1 MSNVF
6 VFRIANDVDYVK
18 NEIKQGRLR
27 QGWGDS
33 TSNLTG
39 VSPDEWVKARCERNA
54 FYSNYEYYSSKYR
67 NLVKMH
73 DIKSGDILIIP
84 QTPDYTKFTICR
96 ASGEY
101 TFCEPFGYNKDDYYH
116 TIPIDVDSIRE
127 FSYHANEKCKIIH
140 AKLRSYQSPINRVL
154 LENVIEAAESV
165 VSACSDICEQKTENI
180 VKEIKDDIF
189 KTSAIS
195 RFRNLGNRETEKI
208 VKLIFE
214 NMGYEFICSNSYDK
228 EGGDADL
235 IFADNSFGELM
246 DAGLN
251 GTEIPGKIFIQVK
264 NKYGTDESD
273 IEGVKQLIKRAED
286 ENAAIKILISTA
298 DDFTQ
303 ECKDLANRNYI
314 LLIDGRGFLN
324 LILKYID

>member
-1 MSNVF
+1 MSNVY
-6 VFRIANDVDYVK
+6 VFRMANNDYVR
-18 NEIKQGRLR
+18 NEIEQGRLR

-33 TSNLTG
+33 TSNLMG
-39 VSPDEWVKARCERNA
+39 VTLDEWVESRCKRNA
-54 FYSNYEYYSSKYR
+54 FHGDYEYYSSKYR
-67 NLVKMH
+67 NLIRMLE
-73 DIKSGDILIIP
+73 IKAGDILIIP
-84 QTPDYTKFTICR
+84 KTPDYTKFTICK

-101 TFCEPFGYNKDDYYH
+101 KFTEPCGFDKDDYCH
-116 TIPIDVDSIRE
+116 TIPLDTNSIRE

-140 AKLRSYQSPINRVL
+140 AKLRAYQSPINRVWT
-154 LENVIEAAESV
+154 ENVIEAAEGLIRD
-165 VSACSDICEQKTENI
+165 CSNICEQSTENI

-189 KTSAIS
+189 KTTAIN
-195 RFRNLGNRETEKI
+195 RFRNLGNREIEKI

-214 NMGYEFICSNSYDK
+214 NMGYEFIGSNSYDK

-251 GTEIPGKIFIQVK
+251 GTEIPGKIFVQVK
-264 NKYGTDESD
+264 NKYGTDDSD

-303 ECKDLANRNYI
+303 KCKVLANRNYI
-314 LLIDGRGFLN
+314 LLIDGRGLLN
-324 LILKYID
+324 LIFKYID

>member
-6 VFRIANDVDYVK
+6 VFRIANNVDFVK

-39 VSPDEWVKARCERNA
+39 VTPDEWVKSRCETNP
-54 FYSNYEYYSSKYR
+54 FDGDFKYYSSKYR
-67 NLVKMH
+67 NLVKMLE
-73 DIKSGDILIIP
+73 IKSGDILIIP
-84 QTPDYTKFTICR
+84 KTPDYTKFTICR
-96 ASGEY
+96 ALGEY
-101 TFCEPFGYNKDDYYH
+101 TFCKPFGYNKDDYYH
-116 TIPIDVDSIRE
+116 TIPVDTDSIRE

-140 AKLRSYQSPINRVL
+140 AKLRAYQSPINRVWS
-154 LENVIEAAESV
+154 ENVIEAAGSI
-165 VSACSDICEQKTENI
+165 VSACSDICEQTTENI

-195 RFRNLGNRETEKI
+195 RFRNLGNRENEKI

-214 NMGYEFICSNSYDK
+214 NMGYEFIDSNSYDK

-251 GTEIPGKIFIQVK
+251 SSEISGKVFVQVK
-264 NKYGTDESD
+264 NKVGTDYND
-273 IEGVKQLIKRAED
+273 IEGVKQLIKRAND

-298 DDFTQ
+298 DKFTQ
-303 ECKDLANRNYI
+303 ECKDLANRNNI
-314 LLIDGRGFLN
+314 LLIDGNGFLK
-324 LILKYID
+324 LVFKYVD

>member
-27 QGWGDS
+27 QGWGNS

-39 VSPDEWVKARCERNA
+39 VSLDEWVKARCKNNH
-54 FYSNYEYYSSKYR
+54 FDGDYEYYSSKYR
-67 NLVKMH
+67 NLVKML

-84 QTPDYTKFTICR
+84 KTPDYTKFTICR

-116 TIPIDVDSIRE
+116 TIPIDTDSIRE

-140 AKLRSYQSPINRVL
+140 AKLRSYQSPINRVW

-165 VSACSDICEQKTENI
+165 VSACSDICEKPTENV
-180 VKEIKDDIF
+180 VKEIKYDIF
-189 KTSAIS
+189 RNSAID

-214 NMGYEFICSNSYDK
+214 NMGYEFIGSNSYDR

-235 IFADNSFGELM
+235 IFADNFFGELM
-246 DAGLN
+246 DCGVN
-251 GTEIPGKIFIQVK
+251 SSDISGKVFIQVK
-264 NKYGTDESD
+264 NKDGMDYND
-273 IEGVKQLIKRAED
+273 IEGVEQLIKRTQN
-286 ENAAIKILISTA
+286 ENAAAKILISTT
-298 DDFTQ
+298 DKFTQ
-303 ECKDLANRNYI
+303 KCKDLANKNNI
-314 LLIDGRGFLN
+314 LLIDGNGFLK
-324 LILKYID
+324 LVFKYVD